1 MFGVC
6 IMRQYIL
13 KYKIILQL
21 FQYAQKATH
30 LPPRPAP
37 HRSTRT
43 TQALHRLST
52 RTHQE
57 IGFSLWDSSSTLIP
71 HFGWQLWPCPY
82 HQLKQEVTYLAR
94 STPSSSGP
102 YLNCIFLVGAC
113 SSSLYDTSVFTN
125 MVLKSLFIWCQF
137 LIKQLYHCGTS
148 CLRLDSQPHFCF
160 VLFGLSFPCE
170 LEFAASLQKVWRTIP
185 VLRNSIEQPSK
196 GSLNLWV
203 GWRLKE
209 KCSLP

>member
-1 MFGVC
+1 MK
-6 IMRQYIL
+6 QYIL
-13 KYKIILQL
+13 RYKIILQL
-21 FQYAQKATH
+21 FQYAQKAIHPLPASVH
-30 LPPRPAP
+30 LNYIGPPLSFHSPTPGNRILSVRQLVCADTTF
-37 HRSTRT
+37 RRT
-43 TQALHRLST
+43 TLTSS
-52 RTHQE
+52 
-57 IGFSLWDSSSTLIP
+57 ISLVKAGSDLAGMKHTLIFRTLFKL
-71 HFGWQLWPCPY
+71 HFFGGNL
-82 HQLKQEVTYLAR
+82 QLKF
-94 STPSSSGP
+94 
-102 YLNCIFLVGAC
+102 I
-113 SSSLYDTSVFTN
+113 YDTSVFTN

-137 LIKQLYHCGTS
+137 LINQLYHCGTS

-170 LEFAASLQKVWRTIP
+170 FEFAVSLQKVWRTIP